1 MDVTRQLVQ
10 AGSFQLQ
17 RNVAYGVAGGSLLL
31 NLVFGFM
38 LLTRSEQVIL
48 QPVIQQPLTITSS
61 RVTRDY
67 LELVT
72 RDTAISILNRSPQS
86 LNYWMNNVL
95 KLTDPEAY
103 GKVKADMLRITK
115 QLRGS
120 DITQYF
126 EPQTITVDPDE
137 LKSEVTGIVHVF
149 LGSKKVSAN
158 VVKYRFDW
166 TYRGLTL
173 KMSGFNKVEDMV
185 PTGAPRVGPNQYI
198 ERGGE

>member
-1 MDVTRQLVQ
+1 MEIERQFAQ
-10 AGSFQLQ
+10 AGNYVMQ
-17 RNVAYGVAGGSLLL
+17 RNLVAGIAGGSLLL
-31 NLVFGFM
+31 NLVFGGL
-38 LLTRSEQVIL
+38 LLTRTEQVIL

-103 GKVKADMLRITK
+103 GTVKAQMLRITN

-126 EPQTITVDPDE
+126 EPQTIVTDPDE

-149 LGSKKVSAN
+149 LGSKKVSAD
-158 VVKYRFDW
+158 VVKYRFNW

-173 KMSGFNKVEDMV
+173 KLSGFDKLEDAVV
-185 PTGAPRVGPNQYI
+185 PGTPRSGPDKFI